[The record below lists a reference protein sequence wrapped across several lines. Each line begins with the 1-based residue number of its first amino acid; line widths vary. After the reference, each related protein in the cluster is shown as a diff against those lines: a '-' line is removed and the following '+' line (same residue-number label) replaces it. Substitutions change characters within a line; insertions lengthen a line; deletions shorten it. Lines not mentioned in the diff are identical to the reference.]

1 MKNLKHFGGEINM
14 KTLQIKRY
22 FLSEKERET
31 YEKNVLQNMPE
42 LFERVLE
49 WDDKELLEKVVSHSY
64 S

>member
-1 MKNLKHFGGEINM
+1 M

-42 LFERVLE
+42 LYERVLE
-49 WDDKELLEKVVSHSY
+49 WDDKELLEKVESHSY